1 MGEATLKREF
11 AARPPAG
18 PLNSIT
24 ALWRDYMER
33 YVNTGRGDPALP
45 WTLKANNFEEM
56 LYRAVMSRGED
67 GKKWHHQ
74 GRVWDRNLIVYEA
87 TLNKPFYRKWIFDTA
102 ESGAFWDLYLCCKHA
117 ADETPGIGI
126 VTTYDVAARIGAW
139 LGLEPEHLYVHAG
152 VTEGARALGITWSRG
167 TWCVD
172 REQLPEFFRDKNL
185 DIVESFLCGYR
196 SEIERV
202 VALKKRKAKRARRRR
217 R

>member
-11 AARPPAG
+11 AARPPDR
-18 PLNSIT
+18 PLNTIT
-24 ALWRDYMER
+24 DLWRDYMKR
-33 YVNTGRGDPALP
+33 YVLPGRGDPALP
-45 WTLKANNFEEM
+45 WTLKADTFIEA
-56 LYRAVMSRGED
+56 LHRAVMSRGED

-74 GRVWDRNLIVYEA
+74 GRVWDWNLVVYEVNLWKA
-87 TLNKPFYRKWIFDTA
+87 RDRVLECG
-102 ESGAFWDLYLCCKHA
+102 ESGAFWELYIVCKQA
-117 ADETPGIGI
+117 AAETNGIGI

-172 REQLPEFFRDKNL
+172 RERLPEFFQDKNL

-202 VALKKRKAKRARRRR
+202 VARKKRQAKRTKRRRS
-217 R
+217 